1 MKKQIVRVK
10 KTIISHSNFNTKIL
24 SVVVLYFF
32 FKRAVNTEFKDKKPL
47 SKELVLCH
55 S

>member
-1 MKKQIVRVK
+1 MKKQILRVK

-32 FKRAVNTEFKDKKPL
+32 KRAVNTEFKDKKPL